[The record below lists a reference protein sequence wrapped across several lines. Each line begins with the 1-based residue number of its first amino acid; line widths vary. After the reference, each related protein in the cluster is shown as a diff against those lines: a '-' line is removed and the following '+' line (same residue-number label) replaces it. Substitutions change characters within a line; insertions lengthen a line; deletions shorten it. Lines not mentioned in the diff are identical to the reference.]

1 MSVTVNLCPTPKL
14 QFSQNGVPLAGG
26 KLFTYAAGTST
37 KLATYANAG
46 GTTTNNNPIILDANG
61 QCDCYLQGGLSYKLV
76 LAPATDTDPPQNPY
90 WTEDNIT
97 GINQVLSTF
106 GTDVGVANAY
116 DVNLNPAL
124 TSYANGQQVVF
135 DASNSST
142 GASTLN
148 VNGLGPKQL
157 LVNGQATVANSIQA
171 GQRYVL
177 SYSSTANAFLVLSS
191 SSPAIQA
198 SSGSFSGNVSIGGLL
213 SGTSG
218 NPLNVSGSISAT
230 GSGSFTGVV
239 SVGAAASGSTD
250 APQIAQTVG
259 AGATAYTNQA
269 SNRAINTTYTNNT
282 GRPLWV
288 SIYFYVPVPATTT
301 TNTVMYVNNL
311 NCGSAVQAPNPSST
325 ADNIYVGIV
334 CLVPPGQTYELSGVT
349 GISIVQWWE
358 Y

>member
-1 MSVTVNLCPTPKL
+1 MAVTVNLCPTPKL
-14 QFSQNGVPLAGG
+14 QFNQNGVPLAGG

-61 QCDCYLQGGLSYKLV
+61 QGDCYLQGGLSYKLV

-116 DVNLNPAL
+116 AVNLNPAL

-135 DASNSST
+135 DAANSST

-148 VNGLGPKQL
+148 VNGLGPKQI
-157 LVNGQATVANSIQA
+157 LVNGQATIANSIQA
-171 GQRYVL
+171 GQRYIV

-191 SSPAIQA
+191 SSPSIQGSTA
-198 SSGSFSGNVSIGGLL
+198 TITGALNAGSITTSGAFNAT
-213 SGTSG
+213 GTST
-218 NPLNVSGSISAT
+218 IS
-230 GSGSFTGVV
+230 
-239 SVGAAASGSTD
+239 SVTAAASGSTSP
-250 APQIAQTVG
+250 PQMAQTIG
-259 AGATAYTNQA
+259 AGATSYTDQTA
-269 SNRAINTTYTNNT
+269 NRVLGTTYTN
-282 GRPLWV
+282 
-288 SIYFYVPVPATTT
+288 T
-301 TNTVMYVNNL
+301 TNRPIFILVTVHVNAL
-311 NCGSAVQAPNPSST
+311 AGQVYSSVL
-325 ADNIYVGIV
+325 YVGGVNVLMSEVSNTLTSTISMYMP
-334 CLVPPGQTYELSGVT
+334 LSAIVPPGSTYQVT
-349 GISIVQWWE
+349 SQGDSIFNWYE

>member
-1 MSVTVNLCPTPKL
+1 MAVTVNLCPTPKL
-14 QFSQNGVPLAGG
+14 QFNQNGVPLAGG

-90 WTEDNIT
+90 WTEDNIS

-116 DVNLNPAL
+116 AVNLNPAL

-135 DASNSST
+135 DAANSST
-142 GASTLN
+142 GSSTLN
-148 VNGLGPKQL
+148 VNGLGPKQI

-191 SSPAIQA
+191 SSPSIQGSTA
-198 SSGSFSGNVSIGGLL
+198 TITGALSAGSITTSGAFNAT
-213 SGTSG
+213 GTST
-218 NPLNVSGSISAT
+218 IS
-230 GSGSFTGVV
+230 
-239 SVGAAASGSTD
+239 SVTAAASGSN
-250 APQIAQTVG
+250 APPQMVQTLG
-259 AGATAYTNQA
+259 AGATAYTDQTA
-269 SNRAINTTYTNNT
+269 NRAIGSNYTNNLT
-282 GRPLWV
+282 RPLV
-288 SIYFYVPVPATTT
+288 ASFSGTVPAGGSIYIDSYIGASLITLSSS
-301 TNTVMYVNNL
+301 TNSS
-311 NCGSAVQAPNPSST
+311 GSAVNMNISAIIPVGAQFMYGSSPILS
-325 ADNIYVGIV
+325 AGNYAM
-334 CLVPPGQTYELSGVT
+334 YE
-349 GISIVQWWE
+349 

>member
-1 MSVTVNLCPTPKL
+1 MAVTVNLCPTPKL
-14 QFSQNGVPLAGG
+14 QFNQNGVPLAGG

-116 DVNLNPAL
+116 AVNLNPAL

-135 DASNSST
+135 DAANSST

-148 VNGLGPKQL
+148 VNGLGPKQI
-157 LVNGQATVANSIQA
+157 LVNGQATIANSIQA
-171 GQRYVL
+171 GQRYIV

-191 SSPAIQA
+191 SSPSIQGSTA
-198 SSGSFSGNVSIGGLL
+198 TITGALNAGSITTSGAFNAT
-213 SGTSG
+213 GTST
-218 NPLNVSGSISAT
+218 IS
-230 GSGSFTGVV
+230 
-239 SVGAAASGSTD
+239 SVTAAASGSTSP
-250 APQIAQTVG
+250 PQMAQTIG
-259 AGATAYTNQA
+259 AGATSYTDQTA
-269 SNRAINTTYTNNT
+269 NRALSTVYTNNT

-288 SIYFYVPVPATTT
+288 IVVVELVLAA
-301 TNTVMYVNNL
+301 N
-311 NCGSAVQAPNPSST
+311 SST
-325 ADNIYVGIV
+325 AADAYVNGLIV
-334 CLVPPGQTYELSGVT
+334 SDDPVINPQTVSAAVASTVRLLVPIGATYEIITTAS
-349 GISIVQWWE
+349 ISKWYE